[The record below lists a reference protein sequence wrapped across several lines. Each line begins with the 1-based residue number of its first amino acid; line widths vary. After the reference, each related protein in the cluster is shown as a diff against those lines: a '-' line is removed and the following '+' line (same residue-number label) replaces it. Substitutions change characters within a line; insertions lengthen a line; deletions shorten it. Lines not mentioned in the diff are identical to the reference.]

1 MLYTK
6 SIKTLM
12 RRTDSKFGEVVTSKK
27 EGTKDC
33 YSVSSTLHNFI
44 FKKQSL
50 EKYVKMLTVVESK
63 VEYICFWCNF
73 WYFSIVKNYFS

>member
-27 EGTKDC
+27 EGKK
-33 YSVSSTLHNFI
+33 TL
-44 FKKQSL
+44 
-50 EKYVKMLTVVESK
+50 
-63 VEYICFWCNF
+63 
-73 WYFSIVKNYFS
+73 